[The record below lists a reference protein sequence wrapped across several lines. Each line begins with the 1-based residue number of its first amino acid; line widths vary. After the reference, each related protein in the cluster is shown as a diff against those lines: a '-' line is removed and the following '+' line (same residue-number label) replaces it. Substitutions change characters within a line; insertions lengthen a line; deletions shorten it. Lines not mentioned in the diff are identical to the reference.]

1 MPMPGD
7 GKVATGLAIGESGE
21 KRIRMSAN
29 IGAININNTKTAKG
43 DFCELQIDGAY
54 MAGAEGEPQLPALRK
69 LVQIPHGAEFTVSIT
84 HADTMFYSLADY
96 NVNAKIAPRQ
106 SSQSKSGGEQRFKYR
121 KRSYRRNYFTEQKL
135 VTVTKVGTMRGIDIC
150 QVAVNPVRYNPK
162 TNTVMVLN
170 NIDFEIDFEGG
181 AAKSAKNEASPYFE
195 DVYSALGNYKSST
208 ADLTKY
214 PVKYLIVTDTAFVGA
229 LAEFISWKRQKGFEV
244 IVATTDTLGST
255 ATDIKNWVAAQYASA
270 TADSPAPSFLLLAA
284 DTDKIPTA
292 KKGESTGYGTD
303 LYYACMDGD
312 DDIIPDLYYG
322 RFSARTAA
330 QMKAIADKTVTYEK
344 YRFDDP
350 SYLAKATLIAG
361 YDGSYRSAVGIPTL
375 NYISKFRIN
384 AANGFGQVNKFTTK
398 YTNSYADTT
407 VSVGL
412 MTYTAHGETT
422 SWVDPE
428 LTQSRVREFANDSK
442 IPFVVANCCLSGQI
456 TKDEC
461 LGETWLRK
469 ANSGA
474 VAYIGSSPKT
484 YWHEDFY
491 WAVGAHQYQSGV
503 SPDTSATTLGAFDAP
518 FVSKFVCGDAMLFA
532 GNLAVTEAHDNNY
545 KKNVSSQ
552 YYWEGYNY
560 LGDPSLLVYFGEGR
574 DNHVSHNIYI
584 PLGANSLKVEAE
596 SGSYI
601 AVTQGDTL
609 LGAALVPDGETEVTL
624 SLKKL
629 SHSQITIVVTK
640 SRCKPY
646 IGTITAI
653 TPDEPYITL
662 DNVLPDG
669 PMTAGSTRNLSFVLN
684 NIGTQTLNNPTLTI
698 SSSSQYVTRLVK
710 NDVGVGSLGYLQSDT
725 LPDICTIELSSN
737 APDQTEV
744 VVDVTVEGNGHV
756 FRRQHKFRV
765 AAPKL
770 KLNPEVVINGEKKF
784 MPGDSAEI
792 VVTLTNSG
800 HATLGPSVVRLIPD
814 DGQPMV
820 TVLDDEQIVDSLTAG
835 TSIDCRFRIAASEYA
850 DMMSV
855 FSFTVVAEAQNAP
868 VADSCDY
875 VITIGS
881 LYDKV
886 LGTLTSHTEWYP
898 FNNYY
903 KCGKTQILYTAADLG
918 NAPSKIYEMALQV
931 AYTID
936 PKKFEGYTNFKLKMM
951 HTSISKVSGSAFT
964 DMKDAQT
971 VMSRNALII
980 NGNGELNFS
989 FDTPFVYDGKSNVI
1003 VEFTWGTNKNYVEK
1017 DERTKLYCMTTS
1029 SETVVYDFEDDM
1041 ADIAPYAAK
1050 KYRPNT
1056 TFRYQKPKYLHFD
1069 VKDLQGNPIP
1079 DIELS
1084 VENQLYSTDS
1094 LGTADL
1100 LVFSNSSCREY
1111 AVNNVDYGV
1120 DAERISVSG
1129 DTTFVSLQMRKL
1141 NVYTLVLHV
1150 VDSASCENLPN
1161 ALVTFGGKTVMSDGS
1176 GNATFV
1182 YVTNN
1187 QHYYTVDADGYLA
1200 AMGRINIGSDT
1211 LISVGMTKRP
1221 VVTFC
1226 FHNGLKPQPGVRIA
1240 IADSVLVTDSLGVAT
1255 YAPQLCDNIP
1265 YSIAITDEL
1274 TLTDTIFGFK
1284 RPAVID
1290 IDFALVVPDDTIQG
1304 GETNPGD
1311 TTPKPVFYSV
1321 TFRLTDGREPL
1332 FEADVTLNGIVKT
1345 TDSLGLVR
1353 FDSIAAETPVSYIAK
1368 ATGYTTIDGHKEQT
1382 GAFVLMANTT
1392 VNIALKAVPLP
1403 PNPPVSTAD
1412 DRATEITIYPN
1423 PSDGLLFVQN
1433 CDGQEFMLFDL
1444 NGRKFKTG
1452 TVEGGR
1458 IDLRPIPAGIY
1469 TLIIRHSGGALST
1482 QVVIY

>member
-1 MPMPGD
+1 MPGN
-7 GKVATGLAIGESGE
+7 GKVATGLTVGESGE

-54 MAGAEGEPQLPALRK
+54 MAGDEGEPQLPALRK
-69 LVQIPHGAEFTVSIT
+69 LVQIPRGAELTVNIT

-106 SSQSKSGGEQRFKYR
+106 SSQSKSGGEQKFKYK

-135 VTVTKVGTMRGIDIC
+135 VTVTNVGTMRGVDIC

-344 YRFDDP
+344 YQFDDP

-361 YDGSYRSAVGIPTL
+361 EDSRYNSEVGIPTV
-375 NYISKFRIN
+375 NYITKNRIN
-384 AANGFGQVNKFTTK
+384 AKNGYNTINKFTTK
-398 YTNSYADTT
+398 YTNCYADTT

-412 MTYTAHGETT
+412 MTYTAHGEIT
-422 SWVDPE
+422 SWVKPE
-428 LTQSRVREFANDSK
+428 LTQSRVRAFANDGK
-442 IPFVVANCCLSGQI
+442 FPFVVANCCLSGQFV
-456 TKDEC
+456 DEC

-469 ANSGA
+469 PNSGA

-491 WAVGAHQYQSGV
+491 WAVGAHSYKSSV
-503 SPDTSATTLGAFDAP
+503 CPDTSATTTGAFDAP

-574 DNHVSHNIYI
+574 DNHVSHDIYI

-640 SRCKPY
+640 ARCKPY

-669 PMTAGSTRNLSFVLN
+669 PMTAGSTRNLSFVLS

-698 SSSSQYVTRLVK
+698 SSSSQYVTKLIK

-725 LPDICTIELSSN
+725 LPGICTIELSNS
-737 APDQTEV
+737 APDQAEV
-744 VVDVTVEGNGHV
+744 VVDVTIEGNGHV
-756 FRRQHKFRV
+756 FKRQHKFRV

-770 KLNPEVVINGEKKF
+770 KLNPEVVVNGEKKF

-792 VVTLTNSG
+792 VVTLTNGG
-800 HATLGPSVVRLIPD
+800 HATLGPSVVRLIPV

-820 TVLDDEQIVDSLTAG
+820 TVLDGEQIVDSLTAG
-835 TSIDCRFRIAASEYA
+835 TSVDCRFRIAASEYA

-875 VITIGS
+875 AITIGS

-886 LGTLTSHTEWYP
+886 LGTSTSHTEWYP

-980 NGNGELNFS
+980 NGNGELNLS

-1041 ADIAPYAAK
+1041 DDIAPYAAK

-1094 LGTADL
+1094 LGMADL
-1100 LVFSNSSCREY
+1100 QVFANSSCREY

-1161 ALVTFGGKTVMSDGS
+1161 ALVTFGGKTVKSDGS
-1176 GNATFV
+1176 GNATFA
-1182 YVTNN
+1182 YVANN

-1200 AMGRINIGSDT
+1200 AIGQIDIGSDT

-1226 FHNGLKPQPGVRIA
+1226 FHNGLKPQPGVRIM

-1332 FEADVTLNGIVKT
+1332 FEADVAVNGIVKT

-1353 FDSIAAETPVSYIAK
+1353 FDSIADETPVSYIAK
-1368 ATGYTTIDGHKEQT
+1368 ATGYTTIDGQKEQT

-1403 PNPPVSTAD
+1403 PNPPISTAD

-1423 PSDGLLFVQN
+1423 PSDGLLFVQD

-1458 IDLRPIPAGIY
+1458 IDLRPISAGIY
-1469 TLIIRHSGGALST
+1469 TLSANISGKPVSFTIIIR
-1482 QVVIY
+1482 

>member
-1 MPMPGD
+1 
-7 GKVATGLAIGESGE
+7 
-21 KRIRMSAN
+21 
-29 IGAININNTKTAKG
+29 
-43 DFCELQIDGAY
+43 
-54 MAGAEGEPQLPALRK
+54 
-69 LVQIPHGAEFTVSIT
+69 
-84 HADTMFYSLADY
+84 
-96 NVNAKIAPRQ
+96 
-106 SSQSKSGGEQRFKYR
+106 
-121 KRSYRRNYFTEQKL
+121 
-135 VTVTKVGTMRGIDIC
+135 
-150 QVAVNPVRYNPK
+150 
-162 TNTVMVLN
+162 
-170 NIDFEIDFEGG
+170 
-181 AAKSAKNEASPYFE
+181 
-195 DVYSALGNYKSST
+195 
-208 ADLTKY
+208 
-214 PVKYLIVTDTAFVGA
+214 
-229 LAEFISWKRQKGFEV
+229 
-244 IVATTDTLGST
+244 GST
-255 ATDIKNWVAAQYASA
+255 AAAIKSWVAAQYASA
-270 TADSPAPSFLLLAA
+270 TDDSPAPSFLLLAA

-344 YRFDDP
+344 YQFDDP

-375 NYISKFRIN
+375 NYISKFRVN

-398 YTNSYADTT
+398 YTNCYADTT

-428 LTQSRVREFANDSK
+428 LTQSRVREFANDGK
-442 IPFVVANCCLSGQI
+442 FPFVVANCCLSGQI

-518 FVSKFVCGDAMLFA
+518 FMSKFVCGDAMLFA

-574 DNHVSHNIYI
+574 DNRVSHDIYI

-609 LGAALVPDGETEVTL
+609 LGAALVPDGENEVTL

-669 PMTAGSTRNLSFVLN
+669 PMTAGSTRNLSLVLN

-698 SSSSQYVTRLVK
+698 GSSSQYVTKLIK
-710 NDVGVGSLGYLQSDT
+710 NDVSVGSLGYLQSDT
-725 LPDICTIELSSN
+725 LPGICTIELSSS
-737 APDQTEV
+737 APDQAEV
-744 VVDVTVEGNGHV
+744 VVDVTIEGNGHV

-770 KLNPEVVINGEKKF
+770 KLNPEVVVNGEKKF

-792 VVTLTNSG
+792 VVTLTNGG
-800 HATLGPSVVRLIPD
+800 HATLGPSVVRLIPV

-835 TSIDCRFRIAASEYA
+835 TSVDCRFRIAASEYA

-875 VITIGS
+875 AITIGS

-886 LGTLTSHTEWYP
+886 LGTSTSHTEWYP

-903 KCGKTQILYTAADLG
+903 KCGKTQILYSAADLG

-964 DMKDAQT
+964 DMKD
-971 VMSRNALII
+971 
-980 NGNGELNFS
+980 
-989 FDTPFVYDGKSNVI
+989 
-1003 VEFTWGTNKNYVEK
+1003 
-1017 DERTKLYCMTTS
+1017 
-1029 SETVVYDFEDDM
+1029 
-1041 ADIAPYAAK
+1041 
-1050 KYRPNT
+1050 
-1056 TFRYQKPKYLHFD
+1056 
-1069 VKDLQGNPIP
+1069 
-1079 DIELS
+1079 
-1084 VENQLYSTDS
+1084 
-1094 LGTADL
+1094 
-1100 LVFSNSSCREY
+1100 
-1111 AVNNVDYGV
+1111 
-1120 DAERISVSG
+1120 
-1129 DTTFVSLQMRKL
+1129 
-1141 NVYTLVLHV
+1141 
-1150 VDSASCENLPN
+1150 
-1161 ALVTFGGKTVMSDGS
+1161 
-1176 GNATFV
+1176 
-1182 YVTNN
+1182 
-1187 QHYYTVDADGYLA
+1187 
-1200 AMGRINIGSDT
+1200 
-1211 LISVGMTKRP
+1211 
-1221 VVTFC
+1221 
-1226 FHNGLKPQPGVRIA
+1226 
-1240 IADSVLVTDSLGVAT
+1240 
-1255 YAPQLCDNIP
+1255 
-1265 YSIAITDEL
+1265 
-1274 TLTDTIFGFK
+1274 
-1284 RPAVID
+1284 
-1290 IDFALVVPDDTIQG
+1290 
-1304 GETNPGD
+1304 
-1311 TTPKPVFYSV
+1311 
-1321 TFRLTDGREPL
+1321 
-1332 FEADVTLNGIVKT
+1332 
-1345 TDSLGLVR
+1345 
-1353 FDSIAAETPVSYIAK
+1353 
-1368 ATGYTTIDGHKEQT
+1368 
-1382 GAFVLMANTT
+1382 
-1392 VNIALKAVPLP
+1392 
-1403 PNPPVSTAD
+1403 
-1412 DRATEITIYPN
+1412 
-1423 PSDGLLFVQN
+1423 
-1433 CDGQEFMLFDL
+1433 
-1444 NGRKFKTG
+1444 
-1452 TVEGGR
+1452 
-1458 IDLRPIPAGIY
+1458 
-1469 TLIIRHSGGALST
+1469 
-1482 QVVIY
+1482 